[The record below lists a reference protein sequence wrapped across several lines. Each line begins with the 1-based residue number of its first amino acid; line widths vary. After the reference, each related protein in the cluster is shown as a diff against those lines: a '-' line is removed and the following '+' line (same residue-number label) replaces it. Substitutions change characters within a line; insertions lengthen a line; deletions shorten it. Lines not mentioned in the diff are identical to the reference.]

1 MDDNNISAPDADLQA
16 VFDHLA
22 LGTPLDPETA
32 KRVHERDRK
41 FDRKFSANMARS
53 ISAFPLSVS
62 CGWNSLT
69 HEVRCRFVC
78 CREMGHY

>member
-32 KRVHERDRK
+32 KRVHERGQKIRQEIFRK
-41 FDRKFSANMARS
+41 HGTLDIGVPA
-53 ISAFPLSVS
+53 I
-62 CGWNSLT
+62 
-69 HEVRCRFVC
+69 
-78 CREMGHY
+78 RELRGELPDP